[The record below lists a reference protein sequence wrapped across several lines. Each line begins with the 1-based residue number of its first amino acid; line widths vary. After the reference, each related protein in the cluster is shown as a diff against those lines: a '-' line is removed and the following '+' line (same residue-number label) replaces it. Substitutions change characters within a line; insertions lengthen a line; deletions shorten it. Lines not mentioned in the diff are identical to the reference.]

1 MKPASW
7 KTKNRGKHNL
17 PGFNSS
23 LAEVNHPAPARTQPG
38 KIIIRTSGLHWG
50 DHPNVLLSDEP
61 TVSDEQSWYKNI
73 MHFDHDIPERVG
85 MRAVLAR
92 TVC

>member
-1 MKPASW
+1 MKKPKNAEPA
-7 KTKNRGKHNL
+7 GLDL
-17 PGFNSS
+17 PGFNPSP
-23 LAEVNHPAPARTQPG
+23 ADADHPDPALMQSG
-38 KIIIRTSGLHWG
+38 EIIISHHGLHPG
-50 DHPNVLLSDEP
+50 DNPNVLLNDEP
-61 TVSDEQSWYKNI
+61 VLLDEQISYKNI